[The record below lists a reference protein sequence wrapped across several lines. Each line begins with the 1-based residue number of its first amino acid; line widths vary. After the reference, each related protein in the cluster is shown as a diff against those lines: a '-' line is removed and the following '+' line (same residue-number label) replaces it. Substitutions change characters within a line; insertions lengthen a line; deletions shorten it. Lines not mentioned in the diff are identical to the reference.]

1 MCNVIFLSIRGTIL
15 LTSFSSSQKGGKKDP
30 VERKH
35 LIMLSFFKSESKSI
49 TIPDRPNPPSF
60 DLMKED
66 VESAPDNDLMFRTR
80 SRKFTWHSAIYNL
93 RKYKPGPYVTY
104 ANETAYDYFLSSF
117 IFTGTDSESSD
128 EYFDA
133 LSEFDV
139 SGDDD
144 MEAEQEHVYEQAI
157 ELLQLHQRLINAPQ
171 TLESELQTL
180 KTIGQEVS
188 EAVTDLRQMS
198 HSFQSSSEES
208 SSHDQKKKKVKK

>member
-15 LTSFSSSQKGGKKDP
+15 LTSFSSSEKGGKKDP

-80 SRKFTWHSAIYNL
+80 SR
-93 RKYKPGPYVTY
+93 
-104 ANETAYDYFLSSF
+104 
-117 IFTGTDSESSD
+117 TDSESSD

>member
-15 LTSFSSSQKGGKKDP
+15 LTSFSSSEKGGKKDP

-93 RKYKPGPYVTY
+93 RKYKPGPYVTGMPMKL
-104 ANETAYDYFLSSF
+104 NMT
-117 IFTGTDSESSD
+117 IFCPLLFSQ
-128 EYFDA
+128 A
-133 LSEFDV
+133 LIV
-139 SGDDD
+139 S
-144 MEAEQEHVYEQAI
+144 
-157 ELLQLHQRLINAPQ
+157 
-171 TLESELQTL
+171 
-180 KTIGQEVS
+180 
-188 EAVTDLRQMS
+188 RQMNILM
-198 HSFQSSSEES
+198 HSQNLTCLVMMIWRLNRNMCTSRL
-208 SSHDQKKKKVKK
+208 

>member
-1 MCNVIFLSIRGTIL
+1 
-15 LTSFSSSQKGGKKDP
+15 
-30 VERKH
+30 
-35 LIMLSFFKSESKSI
+35 MLSFFKSESKSI

-80 SRKFTWHSAIYNL
+80 SR
-93 RKYKPGPYVTY
+93 
-104 ANETAYDYFLSSF
+104 
-117 IFTGTDSESSD
+117 TDSESSD

>member
-1 MCNVIFLSIRGTIL
+1 M
-15 LTSFSSSQKGGKKDP
+15 
-30 VERKH
+30 
-35 LIMLSFFKSESKSI
+35 
-49 TIPDRPNPPSF
+49 
-60 DLMKED
+60 
-66 VESAPDNDLMFRTR
+66 
-80 SRKFTWHSAIYNL
+80 SR
-93 RKYKPGPYVTY
+93 TY
-104 ANETAYDYFLSSF
+104 ANETEYDYFLSSF

-188 EAVTDLRQMS
+188 EAVTDLRQMP